1 MRLVPNELEDSD
13 EVAHHFRTML
23 ELKNIIKTYH
33 VGTEDIQVL
42 KNVDVTIA
50 DGEFVAIMGPS
61 GSGKSTLMNIIGLLD
76 KPTSWSYLLDG
87 KNTLLLS
94 DNEEAEFRGKKIGF
108 IFQGYNLIPRL
119 SALEQ
124 VMLPLDYQWLPMRD
138 KERLAK
144 RALDRVGLASK
155 PTELSWGQQQR
166 VSIARAIVWS
176 PSVILAD
183 EPTGALDS
191 KTGHE
196 VLDIFHSLNDEGRT
210 IVLITHDAK
219 IGATAKR
226 MIELFDG
233 NIVNS

>member
-1 MRLVPNELEDSD
+1 
-13 EVAHHFRTML
+13 ML

-42 KNVDVTIA
+42 KNIDVTIR

-76 KPTSWSYLLDG
+76 KPTSWTYYLDG
-87 KNTLLLS
+87 KDTLLLT

-124 VMLPLDYQWLPMRD
+124 VMLPLDYQGMPMRE

-144 RALDRVGLASK
+144 KALDRVGLSSKYESK
-155 PTELSWGQQQR
+155 PTELSGGQQQR
-166 VSIARAIVWS
+166 VSIARAIVGS

-233 NIVNS
+233 SIVNS

>member
-1 MRLVPNELEDSD
+1 
-13 EVAHHFRTML
+13 ML
-23 ELKNIIKTYH
+23 ELKNIIKTYKA
-33 VGTEDIQVL
+33 GTEDIQVL
-42 KNVDVTIA
+42 KNIDVTIS

-76 KPTSWSYLLDG
+76 KPTSGTYFLDG
-87 KNTLLLS
+87 KDTLLLS

-124 VMLPLDYQWLPMRD
+124 VMLPLDYQGLPMKE

-144 RALDRVGLASK
+144 KALDRVGLGSKYASK
-155 PTELSWGQQQR
+155 PTELSGGQQQR
-166 VSIARAIVWS
+166 VSIARAIVGS

-191 KTGHE
+191 KTGLE
-196 VLDIFHSLNDEGRT
+196 VLDIFHSLNEEGRT

-226 MIELFDG
+226 TIEIFDG
-233 NIVNS
+233 KIVNT

>member
-1 MRLVPNELEDSD
+1 
-13 EVAHHFRTML
+13 ML
-23 ELKNIIKTYH
+23 ELKNIIKTYKA
-33 VGTEDIQVL
+33 GTEDIQVL
-42 KNVDVTIA
+42 KNIDVTIS

-76 KPTSWSYLLDG
+76 KPTSGTYFLDG
-87 KNTLLLS
+87 KDTLLLT

-124 VMLPLDYQWLPMRD
+124 VMLPLDYQGLPMKE

-144 RALDRVGLASK
+144 KALDRVGLGSKYASK
-155 PTELSWGQQQR
+155 PTELSGGQQQR
-166 VSIARAIVWS
+166 VSIARAIVGS

-191 KTGHE
+191 KTGLE
-196 VLDIFHSLNDEGRT
+196 VLDIFHSLNEEGRT

-226 MIELFDG
+226 TIEIFDG
-233 NIVNS
+233 KIVNT